1 MLGGAE
7 GTDGGPGG
15 RGNGAGERGRKAG
28 APRGPGGG
36 FGKGPGRGG
45 QGRSPPPSAG
55 TGTNPGGPRSA
66 LTCTGSF
73 SCAAARPPPP
83 PPQRGALPPRPPP
96 PPPAAMLGTAAA
108 AARPPSARAE
118 RLRQRARRRGPTRP
132 GAEPSRPPS
141 AAPPAP
147 RAASGP
153 SSGPAGAAPPAA
165 VSPEWGRA
173 TDGAA
178 GAERC
183 GSVPGIGGKRRGRE
197 PEALAVAARVGLRL
211 QGANGA
217 PAPAVA
223 FLLKRRFYLFWLFF
237 TRSFCG
243 TWQRRSAGPAGVVD
257 EACRSE
263 AGRDGSG
270 RLCRLSLFYSRGT
283 ACWYR
288 PGSQKGCRGHTAV
301 CCGSSRPSLCTQ
313 C

>member
-96 PPPAAMLGTAAA
+96 PPPAAMLGTA

-223 FLLKRRFYLFWLFF
+223 FWLKRRFYSFWLFF

-301 CCGSSRPSLCTQ
+301 CCGSSRPPLCTQ